1 MRYKKQIVSIM
12 TLTILL
18 VLMMGTAI
26 QAVSLVGN
34 INDFKASLNGSQM
47 KLTWS
52 SVSNVAGYN
61 VYVNGTK
68 IGSVNTN
75 EATLIGFSENTTYR
89 LKIAAYDSAKVEVAV
104 SNEISFTT
112 TQPKTLEQ
120 VKDLTVTQANGYV
133 TLNWSAVNN
142 ANKYQVF
149 VDVPGFGSV
158 NIGEVTTTNAMLQ
171 GFTDGLRYGFSVRAC
186 QILNS
191 DNVNYG
197 EKSVAQYIIIDYKKD
212 DTSNG
217 NNNNNNNTTRPDK
230 VMNVTT
236 NNITETM
243 ADVSWGAANNAD
255 GYEVLL
261 SKNYGSYATVYDTTK
276 RVVRLGNLSPNS
288 YYRVKVVSYKWVNN
302 NKVYGEESDYSFFT
316 TQEEKIVVG
325 DINRVDVYNVTSK
338 EATVSWSKANNADGY
353 EIDLAKNNG
362 KYQTIYDTTKT
373 QAYLGNL
380 DADSKYRVRVVAY
393 KWVNGKKQY
402 GNESYAYSFYTQVE
416 EITVGNVKNIYID
429 KVTENSVDISWSS
442 VNGAQGYY
450 IALAEGNGTFKFYGD
465 TAGRKYVLANLKANT
480 YYRVRVIAYKVV
492 NGKEYTSE
500 QVTIQGFTTS
510 RANSSVAN
518 IPQVTGLNANV
529 KKTTVRL
536 SWNWAN
542 NVAGYEIE
550 FTVPGIGRI
559 PYYTTNNYI
568 DISGITGKQYNY
580 TARVRAYKYVNG
592 VKQYGE
598 YSKMVSFSEN

>member
-12 TLTILL
+12 TLAILL
-18 VLMMGTAI
+18 VLMMSTAI
-26 QAVSLVGN
+26 QAVSLVGS

-52 SVSNVAGYN
+52 SVSNIAGYN

-120 VKDLTVTQANGYV
+120 VKDLTVTQSNGYV

-197 EKSVAQYIIIDYKKD
+197 EKSVAQYIVIDYKKD

-261 SKNYGSYATVYDTTK
+261 SKNYGSYAAVYDTTK

-288 YYRVKVVSYKWVNN
+288 YYRVKVVAYKWENK

-380 DADSKYRVRVVAY
+380 DPDSKYRVRVVAY

-500 QVTIQGFTTS
+500 QVTIQGFITS
-510 RANSSVAN
+510 RANSSIAN

-536 SWNWAN
+536 SWNRAN

-598 YSKMVSFSEN
+598 YSKMVSFKEN